1 MSNEK
6 ALEKK
11 FCDWVKVIGGIA
23 VKGPAP
29 MYKGIPDRIAVLP
42 HGGGTVWVEFKGGT
56 YYSLTPMQLHW
67 RKMLME
73 SDPDRY
79 FLVDNID
86 DLAHVIS
93 ACETFMEM
101 GNIPLDTTPEDVL

>member
-93 ACETFMEM
+93 ACKTFMEM
-101 GNIPLDTTPEDVL
+101 GNIPLDTDPKDML